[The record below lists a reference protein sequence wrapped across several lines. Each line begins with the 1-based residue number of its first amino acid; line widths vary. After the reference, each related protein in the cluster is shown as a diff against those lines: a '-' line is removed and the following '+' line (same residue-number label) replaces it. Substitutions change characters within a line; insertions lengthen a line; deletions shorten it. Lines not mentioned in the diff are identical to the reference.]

1 VADLEFVPSAAEQ
14 FAKLSR
20 DLKVFGA
27 VELKKELT
35 VGIRE
40 AAQPLIAAAKASAEA
55 TLPSTGGRGVRSFN
69 RATGAKQKK
78 LKTKGFANRGGKSTR
93 VESLASRVANANF
106 TISVKT
112 GPNPGVTITG
122 KGKSGKP
129 INLMAL
135 DYGRVRHP
143 VYGHWRADVPAQ
155 TVNPEW
161 WSKPM
166 EAAIPGIE
174 VAVQA
179 CVSRVAEKFN
189 TGSY

>member
-1 VADLEFVPSAAEQ
+1 MADLEFVPSAAEQ

-20 DLKVFGA
+20 DLKAFGA
-27 VELKKELT
+27 VELRKELT
-35 VGIRE
+35 TGIR
-40 AAQPLIAAAKASAEA
+40 AAAAPLIAAAKASALD
-55 TLPSTGGRGVRSFN
+55 TLPAGGGRGVRSFN

-129 INLMAL
+129 INLNAL
-135 DYGRVRHP
+135 DFGRVRHP
-143 VYGHWRADVPAQ
+143 VFDKDAWVAQ
-155 TVNPEW
+155 SVNPEW
-161 WSKPM
+161 WSRPM